1 VPFGSPRRQR
11 QHRVEPIQSLNGR
24 LFIEAKHSC
33 MLRRM
38 QVQTDNVSRFAFE
51 IRIVAGH
58 IPFQSVRFQLGLG
71 QNSLHRGLAERQLAR
86 QFTAGP
92 VRAAVPW
99 LLQHSPDHAGLHL
112 RRCRTRLASLMTAF
126 QARQSVLFE
135 AHLPAG
141 DGGQTG
147 SQTFRN
153 LAISSA
159 IGQRQDESCAKYIS
173 RRQGS

>member
-1 VPFGSPRRQR
+1 
-11 QHRVEPIQSLNGR
+11 
-24 LFIEAKHSC
+24 

-38 QVQTDNVSRFAFE
+38 QVQTDDVSRFVFK
-51 IRIVAGH
+51 IRIIAGH
-58 IPFQSVRFQLGLG
+58 VPFQSVRFQLRLR
-71 QNSLHRGLAERQLAR
+71 QNPLHRGLAEAQLAR
-86 QFTAGP
+86 QFPAGP

-99 LLQHSPDHAGLHL
+99 FLLHSPDHVGLDL
-112 RRCRTRLASLMTAF
+112 GRCGTRLTALMTAL
-126 QARQSVLFE
+126 QPRPSVSFE
-135 AHLPAG
+135 PHFPAG